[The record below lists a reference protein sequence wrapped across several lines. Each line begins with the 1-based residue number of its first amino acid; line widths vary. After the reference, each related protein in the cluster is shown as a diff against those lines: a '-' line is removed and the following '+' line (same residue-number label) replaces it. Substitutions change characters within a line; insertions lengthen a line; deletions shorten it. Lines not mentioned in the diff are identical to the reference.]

1 MVLAS
6 QVGINGLGITDWHQ
20 WSWHHRLASMVLAS
34 QVGITGWHHK
44 LASQVGINGL
54 GITDWHQWFNQR
66 GDHSTQGQENTG
78 SNSEDT
84 IHMAKY

>member
-6 QVGINGLGITDWHQ
+6 QIGINGL
-20 WSWHHRLASMVLAS
+20 
-34 QVGITGWHHK
+34 GITGWHHK

-66 GDHSTQGQENTG
+66 GDHSTQGQEKTG
-78 SNSEDT
+78 SSSEDT